1 MTLHDQRGACYQAR
15 QNVTA
20 AVTKISY
27 SGASVFGGHHYSV
40 PAPLS
45 PLAYQAGREQ
55 EIPVIQRAAE
65 IINGFDNFL

>member
-1 MTLHDQRGACYQAR
+1 
-15 QNVTA
+15 
-20 AVTKISY
+20 
-27 SGASVFGGHHYSV
+27 V